1 MAARAA
7 KKTANAAAQS
17 AGLFALAERQVLGLY
32 DAGVLSPAVLHH
44 LIAAFADRD
53 IDWHEEPHARS
64 VDDHSLHEVV
74 VLTMM
79 PGRALRNAGKDF
91 LTVIAHLAD
100 AGATAVRESKNES
113 KNESEPEQED
123 DDELLN
129 QLSGAAPKRGKPRA
143 EEPEPAP
150 RKSAGFN
157 PLVKARAVRQ
167 DSKD

>member
-7 KKTANAAAQS
+7 KKTANPAARS

-44 LIAAFADRD
+44 VIAAYADRD

-79 PGRALRNAGKDF
+79 PGRALRNARKDF

-100 AGATAVRESKNES
+100 AGATVRESES
-113 KNESEPEQED
+113 ESESEPEHED

-150 RKSAGFN
+150 RKRAGFN